1 MALKPSVRR
10 RIAHTPSTFC
20 RKPLSLSTFTIDE
33 YEHALYHNNPLQ
45 PCTLIQ
51 EIHQS
56 LLSVIRTDALTN
68 QDLVLPLK
76 AAVPPDG
83 DGSGGG
89 ETSDESDDEDEDKQ
103 EKIKLATNQAGILA
117 ANFAAQ
123 DASGGKVSKR
133 DWEGMLAGCLWQ
145 VSDERGH
152 QTCPSRF

>member
-1 MALKPSVRR
+1 M
-10 RIAHTPSTFC
+10 
-20 RKPLSLSTFTIDE
+20 
-33 YEHALYHNNPLQ
+33 
-45 PCTLIQ
+45 
-51 EIHQS
+51 
-56 LLSVIRTDALTN
+56 TN

-89 ETSDESDDEDEDKQ
+89 ETSDDSDDEDEDKQ
-103 EKIKLATNQAGILA
+103 EKIKLATNQAGVLA

-145 VSDERGH
+145 VSDGH
-152 QTCPSRF
+152 GRRSYSSRV